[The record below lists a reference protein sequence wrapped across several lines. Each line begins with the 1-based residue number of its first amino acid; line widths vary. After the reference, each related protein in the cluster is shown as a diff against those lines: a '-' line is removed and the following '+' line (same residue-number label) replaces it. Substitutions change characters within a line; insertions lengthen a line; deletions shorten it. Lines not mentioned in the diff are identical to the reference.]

1 MTNIIK
7 NSFKLNELNLKE
19 QAVLQEI
26 FKDMKAFFEF
36 NRIQPKPFFAND
48 DRFKESLNLNLKKI
62 VDLN

>member
-26 FKDMKAFFEF
+26 YKDMKAFFEF
-36 NRIQPKPFFAND
+36 NLIQ
-48 DRFKESLNLNLKKI
+48 
-62 VDLN
+62 

>member
-7 NSFKLNELNLKE
+7 NSFKLNELNLPE

-36 NRIQPKPFFAND
+36 NLIQPKPFFAND
-48 DRFKESLNLNLKKI
+48 DRFKSP
-62 VDLN
+62 

>member
-7 NSFKLNELNLKE
+7 NFFKLNELNLPI

-36 NRIQPKPFFAND
+36 KLIQPKPFFAND
-48 DRFKESLNLNLKKI
+48 DRFKESLNLYLKKI